1 MATFDSL
8 VQEIGERYC
17 LGPKARLLASE
28 TRRSI
33 AKLPGGARG
42 FIEKCKAAGFSAE
55 VASWLKGSDP
65 IPLSGEEAEQV
76 LGTEAVSRIAAK
88 VGVSQCFA
96 RTVLGYAIPK
106 TVSRLAQGGAIP
118 AAIRASA
125 SRLMRAAVRRE
136 STPRKGTIT
145 LGKEPVQRLKGRPA
159 SPEPMLGGFII
170 PFTATLVILAALLV
184 YFVGAGNREAG
195 SPMQGPAQRE
205 AAAPLPLP
213 AEASTSPQQ
222 SSMRYVFAPVAGHGW
237 ALPGAPLPPLA
248 GQNASS
254 QAGTQQLSEPR
265 FPVIF
270 FAPNHAAANAASR
283 PLLARIAHLIE
294 QLPKGTVIEIAG
306 YTDSAGR
313 PIANLRLSQ
322 RRASAIRGALV
333 RAGVNPGAL
342 AAKGYGV
349 FHPDPRASD
358 PGTFE
363 GRSASRAAN
372 GLPNGRRVEFRLS
385 QGVTPPALSPRP

>member
-1 MATFDSL
+1 MATFESL

-42 FIEKCKAAGFSAE
+42 FIERCKAAGFSAE

-65 IPLSGEEAEQV
+65 IPLSGEEAEQT
-76 LGTEAVSRIAAK
+76 LGTEAISRIAAK
-88 VGVSQCFA
+88 AGVSQCFA
-96 RTVLGYAIPK
+96 RTVLGYVIPK
-106 TVSRLAQGGAIP
+106 TVSRLAQGGAIRV
-118 AAIRASA
+118 AIRASA

-136 STPRKGTIT
+136 SPSRKGTIT
-145 LGKEPVQRLKGRPA
+145 LGKETAQILKGKPA
-159 SPEPMLGGFII
+159 GAEPMLGGFVV
-170 PFTATLVILAALLV
+170 PFTTTLVILAALLG
-184 YFVGAGNREAG
+184 YFVGAGNREA
-195 SPMQGPAQRE
+195 MQGPAQRE

-213 AEASTSPQQ
+213 AEASTSRQQ

-270 FAPNHAAANAASR
+270 FAPNHAAANAATR

-294 QLPKGTVIEIAG
+294 QLPKGMVIEIAG

-322 RRASAIRGALV
+322 RRANAIRGALV

-342 AAKGYGV
+342 VANGYGV
-349 FHPDPRASD
+349 FHPDARASD

-372 GLPNGRRVEFRLS
+372 GLPNGRRVEFHINQGILPAAPLS
-385 QGVTPPALSPRP
+385 RP